1 VRPLA
6 VLALLLGILAAS
18 CGGSGEAAAPPPPE
32 ATGLVTE
39 VREEGGK
46 VAAFTLEALSGTYD
60 VRIASDVDYGFD
72 LRHLHDHVRK
82 REPVECRLEQRAD
95 GRVYA
100 LLIEDA

>member
-1 VRPLA
+1 MRPLA

-46 VAAFTLEALSGTYD
+46 VAGFTLEALSGTYD

-72 LRHLHDHVRK
+72 LRHLHDHVSK

-100 LLIEDA
+100 LRIEDA